1 MKINLF
7 SENACRIVISKGG
20 GKIKYYDNL
29 SLGMNSLKQEE
40 ELLFFLFKKYT
51 Y

>member
-7 SENACRIVISKGG
+7 SENACRIVISKK

-29 SLGMNSLKQEE
+29 SLGMNSLRQEE

>member
-7 SENACRIVISKGG
+7 SENACRIVISKK
-20 GKIKYYDNL
+20 GKIKYNL

-40 ELLFFLFKKYT
+40 ELFFFLFKKYT

>member
-7 SENACRIVISKGG
+7 SENECRIVISKGRG
-20 GKIKYYDNL
+20 IKYYDNL

-40 ELLFFLFKKYT
+40 ELFFFLFKKYT